1 MSGRPAVKSAF
12 QNLRP
17 TIMREPT
24 RSTVSVEAEERLL
37 RTPEKAHIASPIT
50 GDATDNG
57 SSSQEI
63 AIKGTQPSAGPL
75 LLKKKRE
82 RLLLVSFRMPQ
93 GLKEQLE
100 LVAKKHE
107 INQTDIINE
116 AIQMNLQRYLET

>member
-17 TIMREPT
+17 TILREPA
-24 RSTVSVEAEERLL
+24 RSAVSVEAEQRLL
-37 RTPEKAHIASPIT
+37 TVQATREPEPAPPKPTQTRASVEDSTPPPATPTPAS
-50 GDATDNG
+50 A
-57 SSSQEI
+57 
-63 AIKGTQPSAGPL
+63 PL

-93 GLKEQLE
+93 TLKEKLE
-100 LVAKKHE
+100 NVAKAHE

-116 AIQMNLQRYLET
+116 AIELNLQRYM